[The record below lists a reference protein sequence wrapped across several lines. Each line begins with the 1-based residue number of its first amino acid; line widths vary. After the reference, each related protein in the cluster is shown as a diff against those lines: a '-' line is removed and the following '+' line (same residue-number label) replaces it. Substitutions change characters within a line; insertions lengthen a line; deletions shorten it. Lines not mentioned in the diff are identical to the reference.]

1 MAYFNPEA
9 IGNLDTYMFI
19 TIDTSHKQPI
29 YRQIADEIRML
40 IVKGEL
46 SPGSMLP
53 SVRQLAT
60 NIGVNL
66 NTVATAYRELR
77 EEGLINLRHG
87 LGAVVVSRTSE
98 SHSVQ
103 DLRRALRA
111 SLTGL
116 VLAGLSQREIEGIF
130 NDELQSITKDS
141 EVRE

>member
-1 MAYFNPEA
+1 
-9 IGNLDTYMFI
+9 MFI

-46 SPGSMLP
+46 PPGSMLP

-60 NIGVNL
+60 DIGVNL
-66 NTVATAYRELR
+66 NTVATAYRELKK
-77 EEGLINLRHG
+77 EGLINLRHG

-98 SHSVQ
+98 SQSIE
-103 DLRRALRA
+103 DLRRTLRA

-116 VLAGLSQREIEGIF
+116 VLTGLSRREIERIF
-130 NDELQSITKDS
+130 SEELRSITKDS
-141 EVRE
+141 EVTE

>member
-1 MAYFNPEA
+1 
-9 IGNLDTYMFI
+9 MFI